1 MGRPREFDECEIVT
15 KALRAFWKRGYDA
28 TSIEDL
34 VEETGLGRASLY
46 GAFGDK
52 QQLFRRAVDHYLTIS
67 RAEKD
72 RITAGLTGRK
82 ALEAFVLS
90 RVASSTSKEERPLG
104 CFLQMSATSGTS
116 PALVEEAV
124 ASTNVEVS
132 GWITQ
137 YLREAVAAGD
147 LPRKTE
153 LGELTAFFGIVLA
166 GLSASA
172 KAGASADVLTVAAK
186 RALELV
192 FAKK

>member
-1 MGRPREFDECEIVT
+1 VGRPREFDECEIVT

-52 QQLFRRAVDHYLTIS
+52 QQLFRRVVDHYLAIS
-67 RAEKD
+67 RVEKD
-72 RITAGLTGRK
+72 RVTAGLTGRK

-90 RVASSTSKEERPLG
+90 RVASQNDSDDRPLG
-104 CFLQMSATSGTS
+104 CFLQMAATSGTS
-116 PALVEEAV
+116 PALVEEALA
-124 ASTNVEVS
+124 ASNAEVT

-147 LPRKTE
+147 LPRKADLE
-153 LGELTAFFGIVLA
+153 ELTAFFGVVLA
-166 GLSASA
+166 GLTASA
-172 KAGASADVLTVAAK
+172 KAGAAPEFLTTAAK
-186 RALELV
+186 SALELV